1 MLCRP
6 GSRRNVEAR
15 AHTHT
20 HTALTHLH
28 PSPPRP
34 IVVSSLCLLHHS
46 RPRFPITF
54 VGFPWSAFVSSPSI
68 SSILPFLPH
77 LNLLP
82 LSSPLCLPALS
93 PPPPPRPAPSH
104 LPFLPASFPTLAPGG
119 GGGGGVNLGTLDAA
133 EHEARRRGQDA
144 HPLHLAS
151 TQPAQ
156 GERGCSTCMS
166 RRKSSRTA
174 RRGHALRS
182 ASAGA
187 AALLACSALLLRLAR
202 VRVRSRG
209 PNSTNEGRSGIPTFV
224 LPAGSTLIGSGRS

>member
-1 MLCRP
+1 MKRVAP
-6 GSRRNVEAR
+6 ARQPPQRRSAR
-15 AHTHT
+15 AHT

-28 PSPPRP
+28 PAFPLLSLDFLGLFSSPRLPSPQSSPP
-34 IVVSSLCLLHHS
+34 
-46 RPRFPITF
+46 FPTLTF
-54 VGFPWSAFVSSPSI
+54 F
-68 SSILPFLPH
+68 
-77 LNLLP
+77 
-82 LSSPLCLPALS
+82 
-93 PPPPPRPAPSH
+93 RPAPSH
-104 LPFLPASFPTLAPGG
+104 PPSLLFSLPPPTLAP

-209 PNSTNEGRSGIPTFV
+209 PNSMNEGRSGIPTFV